1 MIPRAEID
9 HIKGLSNIE
18 TLMER
23 YGIELKPSGM
33 NLKGLCPFHDE
44 KSPSFNVRPS
54 SNTYHC
60 FGCGE
65 SGDSLAFIQHKEGLT
80 FTESVV
86 FLAELVGYEIK
97 STSAQE
103 DEGGISKRRLYAVV
117 EAAAAFY
124 RENYRNL
131 PATHV
136 ARNELRN
143 RKFEADDN
151 EFLTNLGI
159 GYSPEGWTKLYDH
172 LRGLKFTQEEI
183 QTAGLCSTS
192 PKSGRAYDMFRG
204 RLMWEIRDI
213 QGRVI
218 GFGGRRLFEN
228 DKGPKYL
235 NSPETPIYHKS
246 DVLYGLDLSRQAVRS
261 TKEIYVVEGYTDVMA
276 FRAVGIQNVV
286 ASSGTAF
293 GEGHTSVLRRLM
305 GDEGRF
311 VFFFDGDAAG
321 QKAALK
327 TFELSAPIHSRAF
340 VAVAQGGDPCDI
352 RIAQGDEALVK
363 QVSKENQQPLTRFV
377 LRSELAKH
385 DVTSPEGR
393 ADYLNAVRPL
403 LARLTDYS
411 MREDYKRQVALWS
424 ATTLDVVNQILG
436 NARITRVEENTFVDQ
451 EEQNVYERLQRD
463 MLALALQH
471 PKATAQGLG
480 YKKWDIELLPA
491 YSPQFVTHVWNN
503 AMDGVVSTPGMF
515 PDEEETVIKLLHI
528 PFAFESLKLNEK
540 ELKQAVMRTAKTT
553 YKGLVECQKN
563 AQVAR
568 FTQRLASVQGAED
581 GSGAVLAELM
591 EERARIPRR
600 RIVR

>member
-9 HIKGLSNIE
+9 HIKSLSNIE

-65 SGDSLAFIQHKEGLT
+65 SGDALAFIQHKEGLT
-80 FTESVV
+80 FTEALV

-97 STSAQE
+97 ASTSQE
-103 DEGGISKRRLYAVV
+103 DEGGISKRRLYAVM
-117 EAAAAFY
+117 EAAATFY
-124 RENYRNL
+124 RENYRIL
-131 PATHV
+131 PSSHI
-136 ARNELRN
+136 ARTELRD
-143 RKFEADDN
+143 RHFEADD
-151 EFLTNLGI
+151 EDFLANLGI
-159 GYSPEGWTKLYDH
+159 GYAPEGWTKLYDH
-172 LRGLKFTQEEI
+172 LLGLKFTREEI
-183 QTAGLCSTS
+183 QTAGLCGTS
-192 PKSGRAYDMFRG
+192 SKSGKAFDMFRG

-218 GFGGRRLFEN
+218 GFGGRRLYDN

-246 DVLYGLDLSRQAVRS
+246 DVLYGLDLSRQAVRAQ
-261 TKEIYVVEGYTDVMA
+261 KEIYVVEGYTDVMA
-276 FRAVGIQNVV
+276 LRAAGIQNVV

-311 VFFFDGDAAG
+311 VFFFDGDTAG

-340 VAVAQGGDPCDI
+340 IAVAQGGDPCDI
-352 RIAQGDEALVK
+352 RIAQGDAALVE
-363 QVSKENQQPLTRFV
+363 QISKENQQPLTRFV

-403 LARLTDYS
+403 LARLSDFS

-424 ATTLDVVNQILG
+424 ATTIDVVNQILG
-436 NARITRVEENTFVDQ
+436 NVRVTRVEEEAFIDQ
-451 EEQNVYERLQRD
+451 EGQDVYERLQRD
-463 MLALALQH
+463 MLALTLQH
-471 PKATAQGLG
+471 PRAAVQGLG
-480 YKKWDIELLPA
+480 YKQWEPELLVG
-491 YSPQFVTHVWNN
+491 YSPGFINQVWNN
-503 AMDGVVSTPGMF
+503 AMEGVVSTPGMF
-515 PDEEETVIKLLHI
+515 PDDEETVIKLLHI
-528 PFAFESLKLNEK
+528 PFTFETLNLDEK
-540 ELKQAVMRTAKTT
+540 ELKQAVMRTAKTIH
-553 YKGLVECQKN
+553 KGLVECRNN
-563 AQVAR
+563 AQVTR
-568 FTQRLASVQGAED
+568 FTQRLASVEGTEN
-581 GSGAVLAELM
+581 GSGAVLEELM

-600 RIVR
+600 RIMR